1 MGGGGVLGLA
11 CRRNSGPPGTA
22 KLEEETRPRRA
33 ARLRAAVDDVGEDPA
48 RGGRRRAA
56 GSGGGG
62 GGERSE
68 REGGKSKSKKI
79 GLCRF
84 FFSKCLPVWHYGR
97 RRKLAWRVWGPRVNH
112 LTRFRNSDGRS
123 ESLGTQVKLQDKFGN
138 LWCILLEE
146 K

>member
-22 KLEEETRPRRA
+22 KLEEEARPRRA

-68 REGGKSKSKKI
+68 REGERSAEGK
-79 GLCRF
+79 
-84 FFSKCLPVWHYGR
+84 
-97 RRKLAWRVWGPRVNH
+97 RKAAWRGASGAWSRPHGSEGRAVSGWVGPAEDEASRARIRTGPF
-112 LTRFRNSDGRS
+112 LSA
-123 ESLGTQVKLQDKFGN
+123 
-138 LWCILLEE
+138 
-146 K
+146 